1 MGFHNACNVAAL
13 NSAFTFAKKYSEIYS
28 DFRLKSRKVLS
39 NFQKV
44 MMKTTPLFQELFLT
58 KLIVFPIQVKP
69 LISQLYISEVVA
81 LPIADCYAK
90 KEFLFGASQQFLW
103 VLPKIP
109 RKFLSSSHALENFP
123 PFIKVC
129 TNI

>member
-1 MGFHNACNVAAL
+1 
-13 NSAFTFAKKYSEIYS
+13 
-28 DFRLKSRKVLS
+28 
-39 NFQKV
+39 
-44 MMKTTPLFQELFLT
+44 MMKNTTFFQELFLT

-69 LISQLYISEVVA
+69 LISQLYVSEVVA

-90 KEFLFGASQQFLW
+90 KRIFLRCFPTILVG

-129 TNI
+129 TNIQTFDCCRFIFRSN